1 MILICLLL
9 VYGVAPAL
17 FFLNIETLIGFGE
30 CFCGTG
36 NSILKI
42 GFWILVVELLLI
54 GLAEYLSILLVV
66 QSGREYKT
74 PATFIGQL
82 VLCDSSVCL
91 LEN

>member
-1 MILICLLL
+1 M
-9 VYGVAPAL
+9 
-17 FFLNIETLIGFGE
+17 
-30 CFCGTG
+30 
-36 NSILKI
+36 
-42 GFWILVVELLLI
+42 VELLLI

-74 PATFIGQL
+74 PATFIGHL